1 MSGVFS
7 LAGLANHFGRIAA
20 RFDIGMHGAMKR
32 AAVVVETEAKSAI
45 GTNKYGWPAL
55 QPETITRKANGNTPL
70 LETGAL
76 RDSITHEVN
85 FLNARVYS
93 DDPKMGYHELG
104 TTKMPPR
111 PVLATAAQR
120 KEREVAEILGRQ
132 AVSLISGDGGAVT
145 IAPGIR

>member
-1 MSGVFS
+1 MAGLFS
-7 LAGLANHFGRIAA
+7 LAGAANHFARIAA
-20 RFDIGMHGAMKR
+20 RFDIGMHGGLKR
-32 AAVVVETEAKSAI
+32 AAVLVETEAKGAM
-45 GTNKYGWPAL
+45 GTYKYGWPAL
-55 QPETITRKANGNTPL
+55 DPATVARKRSGDTPL
-70 LETGAL
+70 VETGEM

-132 AVSLISGDGGAVT
+132 AVSLISGKGDAVT

>member
-1 MSGVFS
+1 MGMFT
-7 LAGLANHFGRIAA
+7 LAGMANHFAKIAA
-20 RFDIGMHGAMKR
+20 RFDVGMHGGLKR
-32 AAVVVETEAKSAI
+32 AAVLVETEAKSAM
-45 GTNKYGWPAL
+45 GTYKYGWPAL
-55 QPETITRKANGNTPL
+55 DPKTVARKRSGDTPL
-70 LETGAL
+70 VETGAL

-85 FLNARVYS
+85 FLSARVYS

-104 TTKMPPR
+104 TVKMPPR

-132 AVSLISGDGGAVT
+132 AVSLISGDGGSAT